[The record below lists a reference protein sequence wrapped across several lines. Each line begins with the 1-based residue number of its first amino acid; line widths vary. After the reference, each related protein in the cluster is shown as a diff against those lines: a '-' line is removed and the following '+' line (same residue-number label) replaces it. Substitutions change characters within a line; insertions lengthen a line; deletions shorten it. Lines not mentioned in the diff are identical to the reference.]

1 MSMESA
7 AAFYERLQSDAALQE
22 NLKAAG
28 TRDQVEAYVKGELG
42 YDFTKEEMQ
51 KVVFER
57 NPEMTDEELEAVV
70 GGASNDMMWG
80 ITIGVGIGGGLG
92 IIALAIAAAGA

>member
-28 TRDQVEAYVKGELG
+28 NRDQVEAYVKGELG
-42 YDFTKEEMQ
+42 YDFTQEEMQ